1 MELDLVEYDIDTEI
15 KKQVEAIIQNLLGK
29 ASATVVILT
38 DDAGRIVE
46 IKGNVKNQIE
56 TEFLGTLISGVFG
69 AAVEM
74 GKLLHMDLLDSL
86 QYESKN
92 MDVVI
97 KYIPPRFL
105 SGRDSWKRGV
115 PWQGQ
120 TLSKRGNFSSREG
133 VAECQDGS
141 GKNCKDGRSRAGEE
155 IKPDYSG
162 IDTMKLKIVYFGSSL
177 AGKSTNVKKLYEI
190 LRKKGLVKGD
200 MVVMETE
207 EQRTLFVEMFIS
219 SINLDGYE
227 LELKVLTT
235 PGQFR

>member
-105 SGRDSWKRGV
+105 LGVIVGKEVSLGRVRLFLKEATSALEKVLQNAKMV
-115 PWQGQ
+115 PVR
-120 TLSKRGNFSSREG
+120 TVKMD
-133 VAECQDGS
+133 VAEL
-141 GKNCKDGRSRAGEE
+141 E
-155 IKPDYSG
+155 
-162 IDTMKLKIVYFGSSL
+162 
-177 AGKSTNVKKLYEI
+177 KKLSQII
-190 LRKKGLVKGD
+190 L
-200 MVVMETE
+200 E
-207 EQRTLFVEMFIS
+207 
-219 SINLDGYE
+219 
-227 LELKVLTT
+227 
-235 PGQFR
+235 